1 MAEEKVSWQMPAYS
15 YHGPLVFFAAF
26 KNHLSLFPASH
37 SIPKLFARE
46 LKRFEVSGTT
56 IHFTPEHPL
65 PASLVRGIVK
75 ARIEENG
82 TRAKSKAKREKPRR
96 KAAEP
101 ARRK

>member
-1 MAEEKVSWQMPAYS
+1 MAEEKVSWRMPAYS
-15 YHGPLVFFAAF
+15 YHGPLVFIAAF
-26 KNHLSLFPASH
+26 RNHLSLFPASH

-56 IHFTPEHPL
+56 IHFTPEHQL
-65 PASLVRGIVK
+65 PASLVRRIVK
-75 ARIEENG
+75 ARVAENVA
-82 TRAKSKAKREKPRR
+82 RAKSRAKGEKPRR